1 MDRKRMEESRAATP
15 YAPTDKELP
24 MDAYHSILV
33 HMDASPRC
41 AVRLALAR
49 QLAREHDGAALLAM
63 LALEPRA
70 VPEPVPLAMDI
81 GVPAVRS
88 EVDPDHRRRARKT
101 FELAMGSGD
110 PAMTWVELPPVPP
123 VWGMVQAS
131 HYVDLMVLGQRDP
144 EDALTADVPRD
155 FVESV
160 AMESGKPALVIP
172 YAGRFDSIGRNV
184 LIAWKPTRECARAVE
199 AALPLLQRASRVHA
213 VSWGEDSFGPAETTF
228 GIVRALR
235 WHGVECTAH
244 RYAEEP
250 ESLGDL
256 LLSKAATE
264 GSDLLVMGCYGHH
277 RLRELL
283 LGGTTRTILR
293 SMTLPV
299 LLAH

>member
-1 MDRKRMEESRAATP
+1 
-15 YAPTDKELP
+15 
-24 MDAYHSILV
+24 MDAYRSVLV

-41 AVRLALAR
+41 ALRLGLAR
-49 QLAREHDGAALLAM
+49 QLARGHDAAALLAM
-63 LALEPRA
+63 LALEPHP
-70 VPEPVPLAMDI
+70 VPEPLPMDM
-81 GVPAVRS
+81 GVPVFRAD
-88 EVDPDHRRRARKT
+88 VDPDHRRRARDT
-101 FELAMGSGD
+101 FDLALGSGD
-110 PAMTWVELPPVPP
+110 PPMTWVELPAVPP

-131 HYVDLMVLGQRDP
+131 HYVDLMVLGQRDS
-144 EDALTADVPRD
+144 EDALTTDVPRD

-160 AMESGKPALVIP
+160 VMESGKPALVLP
-172 YAGRFDSIGRNV
+172 HAGRFDSIGRNV
-184 LIAWKPTRECARAVE
+184 LIAWKPSRECARAVE

-235 WHGVECTAH
+235 WHGVDCTAH
-244 RYAEEP
+244 RYPEEP
-250 ESLGDL
+250 EALGEL
-256 LLSKAATE
+256 LLSSAATQ

-299 LLAH
+299 LLAR

>member
-1 MDRKRMEESRAATP
+1 
-15 YAPTDKELP
+15 
-24 MDAYHSILV
+24 MDAYRSILV

-49 QLAREHDGAALLAM
+49 QLAREHDAAALLAM
-63 LALEPRA
+63 LALEPRP
-70 VPEPVPLAMDI
+70 VPEPLPMDM
-81 GVPAVRS
+81 GMPVFRS
-88 EVDPDHRRRARKT
+88 EVDPDHRRRAHDT
-101 FELAMGSGD
+101 FDLALGSGD

-144 EDALTADVPRD
+144 EDALTTDVPRD

-160 AMESGKPALVIP
+160 VMESGKPALVIP
-172 YAGRFDSIGRNV
+172 HAGRFDSVGRNV
-184 LIAWKPTRECARAVE
+184 LIAWRPTRECARAVE

-228 GIVRALR
+228 GLVRALR

-244 RYAEEP
+244 RYPEEP
-250 ESLGDL
+250 EKLGEL
-256 LLSKAATE
+256 LLSAAATQ
-264 GSDLLVMGCYGHH
+264 GSDLLVMGAYGHH

>member
-1 MDRKRMEESRAATP
+1 
-15 YAPTDKELP
+15 
-24 MDAYHSILV
+24 MDACRSILV

-41 AVRLALAR
+41 AMRLALAR
-49 QLAREHDGAALLAM
+49 QLAREHDDAALLAM
-63 LALEPRA
+63 VALEPRP
-70 VPEPVPLAMDI
+70 VPEPLPMYM
-81 GVPAVRS
+81 GVPGFRADVH
-88 EVDPDHRRRARKT
+88 PDHRRRARDT
-101 FELAMGSGD
+101 FDIALGSGE
-110 PAMTWVELPPVPP
+110 PAMTWVEPPPVPP

-131 HYVDLMVLGQRDP
+131 HYVDLIVLGQRDP
-144 EDALTADVPRD
+144 EDSLTTDVPRD

-160 AMESGKPALVIP
+160 VMDSGKPALVIP
-172 YAGRFDSIGRNV
+172 YVGRFDSIGRNV

-199 AALPLLQRASRVHA
+199 AALPLLQRAGRVHA

-250 ESLGDL
+250 GSLGEL
-256 LLSKAATE
+256 LLSGAATE

-277 RLRELL
+277 RVRELL